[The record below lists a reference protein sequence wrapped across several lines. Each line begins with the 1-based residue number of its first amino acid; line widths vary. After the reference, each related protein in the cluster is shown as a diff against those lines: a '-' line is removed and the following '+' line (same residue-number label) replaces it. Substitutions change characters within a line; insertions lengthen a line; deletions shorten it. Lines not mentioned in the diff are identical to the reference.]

1 MWTDS
6 AYVRSVALDGMDNT
20 SWGWKRAQERYTTA
34 LGHSMWGEGGLDW
47 HSLNQ
52 GSLGDC
58 WFLCSMEN
66 MGSKDPNMIKN
77 LFLHQELND
86 QRVYGVQFW
95 NLGVP
100 VTTVI
105 DDYIPTYSWGDSA
118 MEAISDNKGMWP
130 ILLEKAFGKF
140 HGNYKAVEGG

>member
-1 MWTDS
+1 
-6 AYVRSVALDGMDNT
+6 
-20 SWGWKRAQERYTTA
+20 
-34 LGHSMWGEGGLDW
+34 
-47 HSLNQ
+47 
-52 GSLGDC
+52 
-58 WFLCSMEN
+58 
-66 MGSKDPNMIKN
+66 MIKN

-100 VTTVI
+100 MTTVI

-140 HGNYKAVEGG
+140 HGNYNAVVGGYPSDAITTMTGFPGWYTSNQG